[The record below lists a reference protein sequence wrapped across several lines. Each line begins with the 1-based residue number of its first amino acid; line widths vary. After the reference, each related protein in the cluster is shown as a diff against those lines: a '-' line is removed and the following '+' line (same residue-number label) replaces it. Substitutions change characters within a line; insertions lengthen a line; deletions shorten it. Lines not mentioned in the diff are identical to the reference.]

1 MKVMIT
7 NTVVLNGGDAAILM
21 AIIRQVRAVYGSET
35 EVVAADTQP
44 DLAKEYYPDLTF
56 ITPLYVHAFP
66 PKKEGRFQRLRGVL
80 RYSRWYSSLPRLYAA
95 AYAMGNGSVAAAR
108 FLTTKD
114 EWETLRHYAE
124 SDVIIS
130 TGGTYL
136 VENYWLA
143 PRIFDFRIALLL
155 GKPLVLYTQ
164 SMGPFTSKYARSTLP
179 SILKN
184 AALVLL
190 RDRAS
195 MEHVLDLC
203 NASDINARLSA
214 DAAFGLAEPETLK
227 AAEKV
232 ELPSSGLQVAVS
244 VRYWPFFKTMD
255 VEEGMDA
262 YLSAMARMAEHLIE
276 NYGATVTFISTCQGV
291 AGYSYDDSDVARDVT
306 ARIRQDLRGRVVV
319 DSRFHR
325 PEDLID
331 ILEGFDLIIA
341 TRMHMAILGLVAGV
355 PVLPVAYEFKTKSLF
370 ERLGMGDFI
379 CDIENL
385 SDGELQDT
393 LDRVIE
399 SLPSFRRKLF
409 GKVEEERRRA
419 VAAGEDLEVA
429 VPVPTD
435 DEDPDEMS
443 HRREAES
450 A

>member
-1 MKVMIT
+1 MKVVIT

-21 AIIRQVRAVYGSET
+21 AIIRQVRAVYGPET
-35 EVVAADTQP
+35 DVVAADTQP
-44 DLAKEYYPDLTF
+44 DLAKQYYPDLTF

-66 PKKEGRFQRLRGVL
+66 PKKEGRLQRLRGLL
-80 RYSRWYSSLPRLYAA
+80 RYSRWYASLPRLYAA

-155 GKPLVLYTQ
+155 RKPLVLYTQ

-195 MEHVLDLC
+195 MDHVLDLC
-203 NASDINARLSA
+203 DASDINARLAA

-227 AAEKV
+227 AAEEV
-232 ELPSSGLQVAVS
+232 ELPSAGLQVAVS
-244 VRYWPFFKTMD
+244 VRYWPFFKIMD
-255 VEEGMDA
+255 AVQGMDA
-262 YLSAMARMAEHLIE
+262 YMSAMARTAEHLIE
-276 NYGATVTFISTCQGV
+276 KYGASITFISTCQGV
-291 AGYSYDDSDVARDVT
+291 TGYTYDDSNVARDVA
-306 ARIRQDLRGRVVV
+306 ARIRQDLLGRVIV

-325 PEDLID
+325 PEDLMHN
-331 ILEGFDLIIA
+331 LKRFDLVVA
-341 TRMHMAILGLVAGV
+341 TRMHMAILGLVVGV
-355 PVLPVAYEFKTKSLF
+355 PVLPISYEFKTQSLF
-370 ERLGMGDFI
+370 DRLGMGEFV
-379 CDIENL
+379 CDIENVA
-385 SDGELQDT
+385 DGALQDT
-393 LDRVIE
+393 LDRLIDN
-399 SLPSFRRKLF
+399 LPSFRRTLF
-409 GKVEEERRRA
+409 RKVEEERRRA

-429 VPVPTD
+429 VPEPTD
-435 DEDPDEMS
+435 DDDHDEIS
-443 HRREAES
+443 QKREAQS